1 MITVAYDPQIFLM
14 QRRGGISR
22 YFVELIKSFHENPD
36 LGINPVLI
44 NSNVINE
51 HAISGLQGLGVRDC
65 SGVLQPWRELMFSL
79 IKPTAE
85 NDWDIVHHTFYQKNF
100 LKKYQ
105 AHVQAV
111 TLYDMIPEM
120 TNAKGRFENPHL
132 AKEMYIKNC
141 DVVFSISN
149 SASED
154 AKRIYDLP
162 ILQTHLTYLAP
173 SNTFSTDSGIRTTR
187 QSKYVVFVGNR
198 EGYKQGKILIEAF
211 SKIKDLDELDLRF
224 VGGGKFSS
232 TELEM
237 ITKLG
242 LSKRVSQ
249 VEAND
254 IELNDIYSQAE
265 LYVMPSLYEGFGLP
279 ALEAMAANCP
289 VLLSNTS
296 SLPEVGGDAA
306 RYFSAGDKDSL
317 ATAMRE
323 ILTNDELRQSM
334 KVAGA
339 NQVKEFSWTKCA
351 EQTATAYEAAI
362 GAKGY
367 LHGNQEFK

>member
-22 YFVELIKSFHENPD
+22 YFVELIKSFKQNPE
-36 LGINPVLI
+36 LGVNPVLI
-44 NSNVINE
+44 NANVINE
-51 HAISGLQGLGVRDC
+51 YAISDLKGLGVHDC
-65 SGVLQPWRELMFSL
+65 SRVLQPWRELLLSL
-79 IKPTAE
+79 IKPTTE

-100 LKKYQ
+100 LKKYNSY
-105 AHVQAV
+105 VQAI
-111 TLYDMIPEM
+111 TLYDMIPEI
-120 TNAKGRFENPHL
+120 TNAKGRFGNPHL
-132 AKEMYIKNC
+132 AKEMYLKNC
-141 DVVFSISN
+141 DLILSISN

-162 ILQTHLTYLAP
+162 NLQTHLTYLAQ
-173 SNTFSTDSGIRTTR
+173 SETFAAESEIRNPR
-187 QSKYVVFVGNR
+187 KDKYILFVGNR
-198 EGYKQGKILIEAF
+198 EGYKQGNVLIDAF
-211 SKIKDLDELDLRF
+211 SIFKDLNELNLLF

-232 TELEM
+232 AELELVA
-237 ITKLG
+237 KLG
-242 LSKRVSQ
+242 LNDRVLQ

-254 IELNDIYSQAE
+254 TELNEIYAQAQ

-296 SLPEVGGDAA
+296 SLPEVGGTAA
-306 RYFSAGDKDSL
+306 RYFNAGDKDSL

-323 ILTNDELRQSM
+323 ILTKDELRISM

-339 NQVKEFSWTKCA
+339 NQVKKFSWNKCA
-351 EQTATAYEAAI
+351 EETANAYRVAIEA
-362 GAKGY
+362 KR
-367 LHGNQEFK
+367 

>member
-22 YFVELIKSFHENPD
+22 YFVELIKSFKQNTD

-44 NSNVINE
+44 NTNVINKN
-51 HAISGLQGLGVRDC
+51 AISDLQGLGVHDC
-65 SGVLQPWRELMFSL
+65 RGVLQPWRELMLSL
-79 IKPTAE
+79 MKPTIE
-85 NDWDIVHHTFYQKNF
+85 NNWDIVHHTFYQKNF
-100 LKKYQ
+100 LKKYNSY
-105 AHVQAV
+105 VQAV
-111 TLYDMIPEM
+111 TLYDMIPEI
-120 TNAKGRFENPHL
+120 TNAKGKFGNPHL

-141 DVVFSISN
+141 EVVFSISN

-162 ILQTHLTYLAP
+162 NLQTHRTYLAQ
-173 SNTFSTDSGIRTTR
+173 SNTFSADSEIRNPR
-187 QSKYVVFVGNR
+187 LSKYVLFVGNR
-198 EGYKQGKILIEAF
+198 EGYKQGNVLIEAF
-211 SKIKDLDELDLRF
+211 SMIKDLTEIDLLF

-232 TELEM
+232 TELGA
-237 ITKLG
+237 ISNLNLNG
-242 LSKRVSQ
+242 RVSQ

-254 IELNDIYSQAE
+254 IELNEIYRQAE

-279 ALEAMAANCP
+279 ALEAMASNCP

-306 RYFSAGDKDSL
+306 RYFTAGDKDSL

-323 ILTNDELRQSM
+323 IITNAGLRRSM
-334 KVAGA
+334 KVAGSLQVA
-339 NQVKEFSWTKCA
+339 NFSWEKCA
-351 EQTATAYEAAI
+351 EETANVYRAKVEA
-362 GAKGY
+362 KR
-367 LHGNQEFK
+367 